1 MTRREFTMPGL
12 YLKRLLLF
20 VNACLL
26 PATLALAAPIPEPEP
41 ESARHALVID
51 FVEKDPYVEPYATR
65 MIVTPRYLRVD
76 DGKGAV
82 DFMLYDRKRKLIY
95 SVTQEDHSV
104 MVLRPKHREVAPPM
118 ELQMT
123 HRAMGVMPD
132 VPSVN
137 GVKPRHYQFIVNGDV
152 CYEYVV
158 IPGLLK
164 DAVAALKE
172 FNAVIASD
180 ARLTVN
186 IIPADVRN
194 ACSVAMTAYAVNY
207 NLMHGFPVQGWSP
220 DGKAR
225 SLLGYNEN
233 VTVDPAWF
241 TLPAGYR
248 RFTVEDVRG
257 GGGRSR

>member
-1 MTRREFTMPGL
+1 MQRRLRILMAML
-12 YLKRLLLF
+12 SLLLLGTSS
-20 VNACLL
+20 AW
-26 PATLALAAPIPEPEP
+26 AAPIPEPEP
-41 ESARHALVID
+41 DPATHALVID
-51 FVEKDPYVEPYATR
+51 FVEKDAYVEPYATR
-65 MIVTPRYLRVD
+65 VIITPRYLRFD
-76 DGKGAV
+76 DGEGAA
-82 DFMLYDRKRKLIY
+82 DFILYDRKRKLIY
-95 SVTQEDHSV
+95 SVTEEDHSV
-104 MVLRPKHREVAPPM
+104 MVLRAKHHEAAPPV
-118 ELQMT
+118 ELRMM
-123 HRAMGVMPD
+123 HRAMGEMTD

-137 GVKPRHYQFIVNGDV
+137 GVKPRHYQFLVNGEV

-164 DAVAALKE
+164 DAVAAFKE

-194 ACSVAMTAYAVNY
+194 VCSVAMSAYAVNY

-233 VTVDPAWF
+233 VAVNPTWF